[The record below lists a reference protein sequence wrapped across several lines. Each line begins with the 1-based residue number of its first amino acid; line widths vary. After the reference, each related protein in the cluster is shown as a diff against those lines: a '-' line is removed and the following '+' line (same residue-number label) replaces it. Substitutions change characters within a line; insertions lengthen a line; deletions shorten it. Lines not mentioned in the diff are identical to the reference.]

1 MVTGYGRAGGSGT
14 DFMLH
19 SSCIPT
25 RVQAVTTDT
34 HASFV
39 DGDVNEF
46 GEHRLAHLCSSVI
59 CVYSSVLRC

>member
-1 MVTGYGRAGGSGT
+1 MVTGYGSAGDSAT
-14 DFMLH
+14 DFLLH

-39 DGDVNEF
+39 DGDVSEV
-46 GEHRLAHLCSSVI
+46 GEHRLAHL
-59 CVYSSVLRC
+59 